1 MLDKAIEHNKEFRKP
16 YRGAKAVDCSCRNN
30 GDCPYCYSN
39 RMYKN
44 IKEIEK
50 INLDGYT
57 LNKELSNAKNLIFSR
72 KNF

>member
-16 YRGAKAVDCSCRNN
+16 YRVAKAVDCSCRNN

-50 INLDGYT
+50 INIRLKDYYNDLEGD
-57 LNKELSNAKNLIFSR
+57 
-72 KNF
+72 